1 MKRRLNVAKLS
12 QLQRDI
18 LKWLYARHVEN
29 GSPAD
34 GGCIRW
40 AVDGDAPARAAISRA
55 LRRLEERDLLLRRNV
70 SSGMG
75 EKHNYRMRL
84 YKLDEHNRT
93 THITLLPGGVEIGK
107 RLTNGLCRDVNRLD
121 EAGGGVVANM
131 AIGDVALEA
140 SDASMAPRAHS

>member
-1 MKRRLNVAKLS
+1 MSRRLNVAKLS

-34 GGCIRW
+34 GGRIRW
-40 AVDGDAPARAAISRA
+40 AVDGDAPARAAMSRA
-55 LRRLEERDLLLRRNV
+55 LRRLEERDLLFRRNF

-107 RLTNGLCRDVNRLD
+107 RLTNGLRRDVNRLD
-121 EAGGGVVANM
+121 ESGEVVAADM
-131 AIGDVALEA
+131 AIGGVALGV
-140 SDASMAPRAHS
+140 SDASMASRGHS